1 MRRESAG
8 PNSFQPREPSY
19 YSGTGSKRT
28 RNLLDNRG
36 IGEISVTRIF
46 PLSAALLLACAITS
60 AQSSSNP
67 APASSGAPAA
77 AHPLAALSKDH
88 HDGLTISVDPY
99 ADAQRAKDK
108 FGKSANPVTVG
119 ILPVE
124 VFLTNEL
131 PHPLRINME
140 TVELEVQLESGKQ
153 DLDWLPVRQVATLII
168 HPGGNPSSPS
178 ARRFPIGIPLP
189 GKDKKVDSVAAD
201 LGPFALDSGLV
212 PPLGKIH
219 GFLFFNMNRN
229 FEAASESSL
238 YVPDIVVLPDKT
250 PLMFFEVPLT
260 TGAAPPQP

>member
-1 MRRESAG
+1 M
-8 PNSFQPREPSY
+8 
-19 YSGTGSKRT
+19 
-28 RNLLDNRG
+28 
-36 IGEISVTRIF
+36 SVTRVL
-46 PLSAALLLACAITS
+46 PLAAALLFACAIAF

-67 APASSGAPAA
+67 ATASSNAPA
-77 AHPLAALSKDH
+77 AHPLPPLSKDH

-99 ADAQRAKDK
+99 TDSERAKEK
-108 FGKSANPVTVG
+108 FGKAANPVTVG

-131 PHPLRINME
+131 PHPLRINMQ

-238 YVPDIVVLPDKT
+238 YVTDIVVLPDKN

-260 TGAAPPQP
+260 TSAPSPQP

>member
-1 MRRESAG
+1 MRTESAC
-8 PNSFQPREPSY
+8 PNSFQARGPSY
-19 YSGTGSKRT
+19 YSGTGLKRT
-28 RNLLDNRG
+28 RNFLGNRG
-36 IGEISVTRIF
+36 IGEISVTRIL
-46 PLSAALLLACAITS
+46 PLSAALLFACAIPF
-60 AQSSSNP
+60 AQSSTNP
-67 APASSGAPAA
+67 AAASSSAPAA
-77 AHPLAALSKDH
+77 AHPLAPLSKDH

-99 ADAQRAKDK
+99 TDAQRAKDK
-108 FGKSANPVTVG
+108 FGKSANPVTAG

-178 ARRFPIGIPLP
+178 ARRFPIGIPMP
-189 GKDKKVDSVAAD
+189 GKDKKVDNVAAA
-201 LGPFALDSGLV
+201 LRPFALDSDLV

-219 GFLFFNMNRN
+219 GFLFFNMTHN
-229 FEAASESSL
+229 FEAALQSSL

-260 TGAAPPQP
+260 SGAASPQP

>member
-1 MRRESAG
+1 
-8 PNSFQPREPSY
+8 
-19 YSGTGSKRT
+19 
-28 RNLLDNRG
+28 
-36 IGEISVTRIF
+36 VTRIL
-46 PLSAALLLACAITS
+46 PLSAALLFACAITF
-60 AQSSSNP
+60 AQSSTNP
-67 APASSGAPAA
+67 AAASSSAPAA
-77 AHPLAALSKDH
+77 AHPLAPLSKDH

-99 ADAQRAKDK
+99 TDAQRAKDK
-108 FGKSANPVTVG
+108 FGKSANPVTAG

-238 YVPDIVVLPDKT
+238 YVPDIVILPDKS

-260 TGAAPPQP
+260 TAASPQP

>member
-1 MRRESAG
+1 M
-8 PNSFQPREPSY
+8 
-19 YSGTGSKRT
+19 
-28 RNLLDNRG
+28 
-36 IGEISVTRIF
+36 TRILPF
-46 PLSAALLLACAITS
+46 SAALLFACAITF
-60 AQSSSNP
+60 AQSNTN
-67 APASSGAPAA
+67 PAA
-77 AHPLAALSKDH
+77 APSSTPAAHSLPKDH

-99 ADAQRAKDK
+99 TDSERAKDK

-131 PHPLRINME
+131 PHPLRINMA

-201 LGPFALDSGLV
+201 LGPFALDASLV
-212 PPLGKIH
+212 PPLGKLH

-238 YVPDIVVLPDKT
+238 YVPDIIVLPDKT

-260 TGAAPPQP
+260 TSTAAPQP

>member
-1 MRRESAG
+1 M
-8 PNSFQPREPSY
+8 
-19 YSGTGSKRT
+19 
-28 RNLLDNRG
+28 
-36 IGEISVTRIF
+36 TRIL
-46 PLSAALLLACAITS
+46 PLAAALLFACATTF

-67 APASSGAPAA
+67 AAASSNTPAA
-77 AHPLAALSKDH
+77 THALAKRPPRRSDDLRGSLH
-88 HDGLTISVDPY
+88 RSE
-99 ADAQRAKDK
+99 RAKDK

-140 TVELEVQLESGKQ
+140 TVALEVQLESGRQ

-201 LGPFALDSGLV
+201 LGPFALDSGLS
-212 PPLGKIH
+212 LRSAKST
-219 GFLFFNMNRN
+219 
-229 FEAASESSL
+229 ASCSS
-238 YVPDIVVLPDKT
+238 T
-250 PLMFFEVPLT
+250 
-260 TGAAPPQP
+260 

>member
-1 MRRESAG
+1 MRRESAR
-8 PNSFQPREPSY
+8 PNSFQPRKQSY
-19 YSGTGSKRT
+19 YSGTGLKRT
-28 RNLLDNRG
+28 RNLLANRG
-36 IGEISVTRIF
+36 IGEISVTGIVPF
-46 PLSAALLLACAITS
+46 AAALLFACAITS
-60 AQSSSNP
+60 AQSSPNP
-67 APASSGAPAA
+67 APVSSTAPAA
-77 AHPLAALSKDH
+77 AHPLAKDH
-88 HDGLTISVDPY
+88 HDGLTIFVDPY
-99 ADAQRAKDK
+99 TDAQRAKDK

-168 HPGGNPSSPS
+168 HPSGNPSSPS

-260 TGAAPPQP
+260 TSAASSRP